1 MEEQHVKKRL
11 LVAMR
16 ETGGMGPIDE
26 ENLQAVP
33 KLQ

>member
-16 ETGGMGPIDE
+16 ETGGRGQIDGE
-26 ENLQAVP
+26 KLQAVS